1 MVGSADEVGPLTD
14 GQVIAD
20 VGLIDGV
27 GEVLQ
32 LVFHIVGEEV
42 GGDDLHPLEARLPV
56 ELVDVLQAHHL
67 EEVGGLGDALIVLG
81 QHPLGEAVHHV
92 AAVPLEAELDDGG
105 LVHAVGGEDVA
116 AGLEDPLGLPE
127 DRQLVRFVV
136 KVVEGAEEEHRVEAL
151 VGVAAQVQGVALLHG
166 DVGPLRQVGAE
177 DLDVVLHQLQGVDI
191 VAVHGEGDGVDA
203 GTGPHV

>member
-1 MVGSADEVGPLTD
+1 M
-14 GQVIAD
+14 
-20 VGLIDGV
+20 
-27 GEVLQ
+27 
-32 LVFHIVGEEV
+32 
-42 GGDDLHPLEARLPV
+42 
-56 ELVDVLQAHHL
+56 
-67 EEVGGLGDALIVLG
+67 
-81 QHPLGEAVHHV
+81 
-92 AAVPLEAELDDGG
+92 
-105 LVHAVGGEDVA
+105 A

-151 VGVAAQVQGVALLHG
+151 IGVAAQVQGVALLHR

-203 GTGPHV
+203 GTGSHV